1 MAFVKTAPQ
10 HALFSPFPPLFCK
23 LRSMRCVVEAI
34 LGSLVD
40 EAQDEVFPGVFVLR
54 LDETQSVGCK
64 SKKGPG
70 CQARAGML

>member
-1 MAFVKTAPQ
+1 M
-10 HALFSPFPPLFCK
+10 
-23 LRSMRCVVEAI
+23 EAI
-34 LGSLVD
+34 LGSLAD

-54 LDETQSVGCK
+54 LDEMQSVGCK